1 MKCFNAC
8 LWVRVTALNCLL
20 HAIMNFELL
29 AGLSKSALEG
39 KTSGE
44 RAGVDIHDCISATG
58 GYILWG
64 YQFWWFWY

>member
-1 MKCFNAC
+1 
-8 LWVRVTALNCLL
+8 
-20 HAIMNFELL
+20 MNFELL

-58 GYILWG
+58 GVYTLGLSNFGGSGIDVVVEFISSSKFSNSLPL
-64 YQFWWFWY
+64 